1 MPGLGGIRRAYGGRK
16 ILKTHSP
23 PYQKCAKIRA
33 EMHAKM
39 RAKRHVEIHAK
50 MHAGMHVKMHAEITC
65 PSETIRGL
73 LFVWFACSL
82 RSAMGFTARDLARDL
97 RRGAY

>member
-1 MPGLGGIRRAYGGRK
+1 M
-16 ILKTHSP
+16 
-23 PYQKCAKIRA
+23 RA

-73 LFVWFACSL
+73 LFVWFAL
-82 RSAMGFTARDLARDL
+82 LFA
-97 RRGAY
+97 

>member
-1 MPGLGGIRRAYGGRK
+1 M
-16 ILKTHSP
+16 
-23 PYQKCAKIRA
+23 RA
-33 EMHAKM
+33 EMQAEM

-82 RSAMGFTARDLARDL
+82 RSAMGFTARDSEKGCALIQLPARLKL
-97 RRGAY
+97 RG